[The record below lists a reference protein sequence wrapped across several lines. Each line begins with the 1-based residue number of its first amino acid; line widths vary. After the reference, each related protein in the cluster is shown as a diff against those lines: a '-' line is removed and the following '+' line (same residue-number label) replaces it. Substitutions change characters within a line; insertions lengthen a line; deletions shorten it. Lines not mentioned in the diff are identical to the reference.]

1 LRVIKRNA
9 IRCKLCG
16 DVIESKFTH
25 DFVECSCG
33 KSFVDGG
40 KEYARIGGDL
50 DNIEI
55 LTEYEEVPS
64 HFITRYDM
72 FGNTYTFETARNVN
86 GLIEYYESNNYY
98 LIVEDEDHNEIY
110 RTRGIERVIAAAEHS
125 YNILIPEK
133 GENSE
138 N

>member
-1 LRVIKRNA
+1 MRVIKRNA

-25 DFVECSCG
+25 DFVECSCK

-72 FGNTYTFETARNVN
+72 FGNVYSFETPRDINE
-86 GLIEYYESNNYY
+86 LIEYYEDNAYY
-98 LIVEDEDHNEIY
+98 LIIEDENHNEIY
-110 RTRGIERVIAAAEHS
+110 RTRGIERVIAASENS
-125 YNILIPEK
+125 YNTLIPTK
-133 GENSE
+133 GGDNEN
-138 N
+138 